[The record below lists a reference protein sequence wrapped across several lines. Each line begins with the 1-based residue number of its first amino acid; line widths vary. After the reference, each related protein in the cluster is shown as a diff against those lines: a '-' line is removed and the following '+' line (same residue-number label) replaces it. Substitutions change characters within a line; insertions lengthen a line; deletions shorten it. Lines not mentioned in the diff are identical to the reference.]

1 MDLKAVRAF
10 VAIAD
15 SGQFQ
20 KAAVD
25 LALTQQAVSKR
36 IAALEKDLGVRL
48 LVRTP
53 RGAELTIDGQAL
65 LPHARVLL
73 RAEDRATAAVRPG
86 DRALRVDVVGRRAA
100 TGGLV
105 QHFHRAHPEIALDV
119 VTLFDVETAVTAL
132 RDGAVDAT
140 FRAVTMP
147 GQRLPDGITAT
158 PVLDEPLQLCVGPG
172 HPFARARSVTTAQL
186 AGHRIW
192 MPGNVPGTEW
202 HAYYEELAAAFGPA
216 IDTIGPNFGLEALL
230 DTIAGSA
237 TVATFLSERTPHVWP
252 VAHDLRLVPLV
263 DPVPVY
269 PHSLLRRTDD
279 PHPGLTAL
287 HDYLV
292 ATRPR
297 PPEGELWRPSWA
309 EPPRRVL
316 EGQQCPTR
324 PASPAA

>member
-20 KAAVD
+20 RAAVD
-25 LALTQQAVSKR
+25 LGLTQQAVSKR

-53 RGAELTIDGQAL
+53 RGAEPTIDGQAL

-73 RAEDRATAAVRPG
+73 RAEERAAAAVRPG
-86 DRALRVDVVGRRAA
+86 GRALRVDVVGRRSAV
-100 TGGLV
+100 GGLV
-105 QHFHRAHPEIALDV
+105 QGFHRARPEIALDV
-119 VTLFDVETAVTAL
+119 VTLFDADTAMAAV

-147 GQRLPDGITAT
+147 GQRLPDGVTAV
-158 PVLDEPLQLCVGPG
+158 PVLDEPLHLCVGPG
-172 HPFARARSVTTAQL
+172 HAFARAPWVSPAQL
-186 AGHRIW
+186 SGHRLW

-202 HAYYEELAAAFGPA
+202 HAYYEAFAAEFGPA
-216 IDTIGPNFGLEALL
+216 VDTVGPNFGLEALL
-230 DTIAGSA
+230 DTVAASP
-237 TVATFLSERTPHVWP
+237 TVATVLSERTPHVWP
-252 VAHDLRLVPLV
+252 AGHDLRLVPLR

-279 PHPGLTAL
+279 RHPGLTAL
-287 HDYLV
+287 QDHLT
-292 ATRPR
+292 ATRPL
-297 PPEGELWRPSWA
+297 PPEGETWRPAWA
-309 EPPRRVL
+309 RHT
-316 EGQQCPTR
+316 PTG
-324 PASPAA
+324 PASPSA

>member
-25 LALTQQAVSKR
+25 LGLTQQAVSKR

-53 RGAELTIDGQAL
+53 RGADLTIDGQAL

-73 RAEDRATAAVRPG
+73 GAEERAVAAVRPG

-100 TGGLV
+100 PGGLV
-105 QHFHRAHPEIALDV
+105 RDFHRAHPEIPLDV
-119 VTLFDVETAVTAL
+119 VTLFDGDTAVAAV

-140 FRAVTMP
+140 FRAVTLP
-147 GQRLPDGITAT
+147 GHRLPDGIAAL
-158 PVLDEPLQLCVGPG
+158 PVLDEALRLCVGPG
-172 HPFARARSVTTAQL
+172 HVFARAASVTPAQL

-202 HAYYEELAAAFGPA
+202 HAYYEDFAAAFGPA
-216 IDTIGPNFGLEALL
+216 VDTIGPNFGLEALL
-230 DTIAGSA
+230 DTIAGSPDL
-237 TVATFLSERTPHVWP
+237 ATFLSERTPHVWP
-252 VAHDLRLVPLV
+252 AGHDLRLVPLR
-263 DPVPVY
+263 DPTPVY
-269 PHSLLRRTDD
+269 PHSLLWRTDNA
-279 PHPGLTAL
+279 HPGLTAL
-287 HDYLV
+287 REHLV
-292 ATRPR
+292 AIRPR
-297 PPEGELWRPSWA
+297 PPEGELWLPSWA
-309 EPPRRVL
+309 KRPPGRA
-316 EGQQCPTR
+316 
-324 PASPAA
+324 ASPAA

>member
-20 KAAVD
+20 RAAVD
-25 LALTQQAVSKR
+25 LGLTQQAVSKR
-36 IAALEKDLGVRL
+36 IAVLEKDLGVRL

-73 RAEDRATAAVRPG
+73 RAEERAAAAVRPG
-86 DRALRVDVVGRRAA
+86 DRALRVDVVGRRSAV
-100 TGGLV
+100 GGLV
-105 QHFHRAHPEIALDV
+105 QDFHRAHPGIALDV
-119 VTLFDVETAVTAL
+119 VTLFDADTATAAV

-147 GQRLPDGITAT
+147 GHRLPDGIAAV
-158 PVLDEPLQLCVGPG
+158 PVLDEPLHLCVGPG
-172 HPFARARSVTTAQL
+172 HAFAKAPWVTPAQL

-202 HAYYEELAAAFGPA
+202 HAYYEAFAAEFGPA
-216 IDTIGPNFGLEALL
+216 VDTVGPNFGLEALL
-230 DTIAGSA
+230 DTVAGSP
-237 TVATFLSERTPHVWP
+237 TVATVLSERTPHVWP
-252 VAHDLRLVPLV
+252 AGHDLRLVPLR

-269 PHSLLRRTDD
+269 PHSLLRRTDNR
-279 PHPGLTAL
+279 HPGLAALQDHLTAN
-287 HDYLV
+287 
-292 ATRPR
+292 RPA
-297 PPEGELWRPSWA
+297 PPQGQTWRPAWA
-309 EPPRRVL
+309 R
-316 EGQQCPTR
+316 PT
-324 PASPAA
+324 PTGAASPSA

>member
-25 LALTQQAVSKR
+25 LSLTQQAVSKR

-73 RAEDRATAAVRPG
+73 QAEERAVAAVRPG

-105 QHFHRAHPEIALDV
+105 QDFHRAHPEIPLDV
-119 VTLFDVETAVTAL
+119 VTLFDADTAMAAV

-147 GQRLPDGITAT
+147 GHRLPDGIEAV
-158 PVLDEPLQLCVGPG
+158 PVLDEPLHLCVGPD
-172 HPFARARSVTTAQL
+172 HEFARAESVTPAQL

-202 HAYYEELAAAFGPA
+202 HAYYEALAAAFGPT

-230 DTIAGSA
+230 DTIAGSP

-252 VAHDLRLVPLV
+252 VGHDLRLVPLR
-263 DPVPVY
+263 DPTPVY
-269 PHSLLRRTDD
+269 PHSLLCRPDN
-279 PHPGLTAL
+279 PHPGLAAL
-287 HDYLV
+287 RDHLT

-297 PPEGELWRPSWA
+297 LPEGETWRPWWA
-309 EPPRRVL
+309 EAPPVS
-316 EGQQCPTR
+316 
-324 PASPAA
+324 A

>member
-20 KAAVD
+20 RAAVD
-25 LALTQQAVSKR
+25 LGLTQQAVSKR

-53 RGAELTIDGQAL
+53 RGAEPTIDGQAL
-65 LPHARVLL
+65 LPHARALL
-73 RAEDRATAAVRPG
+73 GAEERAVAAVRPG
-86 DRALRVDVVGRRAA
+86 GRALRVDVVGRRAA
-100 TGGLV
+100 PGGLV
-105 QHFHRAHPEIALDV
+105 QDFHRAHPEIPLDV
-119 VTLFDVETAVTAL
+119 VTLFDVDTAVTAL

-147 GQRLPDGITAT
+147 GHPLPDGIAAL
-158 PVLDEPLQLCVGPG
+158 PVLDEPMHLCVGPG
-172 HPFARARSVTTAQL
+172 HAFARAPWVTPEQL

-192 MPGNVPGTEW
+192 MPGNAPGTEW
-202 HAYYEELAAAFGPA
+202 HAYYEALAAEFGPA
-216 IDTIGPNFGLEALL
+216 VDTIGPHFGLEALL
-230 DTIAGSA
+230 DTIAGSPA
-237 TVATFLSERTPHVWP
+237 LATFLSERTPHVWP
-252 VAHDLRLVPLV
+252 VGHDLRLVPLR
-263 DPVPVY
+263 DPTPVY
-269 PHSLLRRTDD
+269 PHSLLWRADN

-287 HDYLV
+287 RDHLT

-309 EPPRRVL
+309 DPA
-316 EGQQCPTR
+316 PTR
-324 PASPAA
+324 AASPAG

>member
-1 MDLKAVRAF
+1 MDLKAVRTF
-10 VAIAD
+10 VAVAD
-15 SGQFQ
+15 AGQFQ

-73 RAEDRATAAVRPG
+73 QAEERAVAAVRPG
-86 DRALRVDVVGRRAA
+86 DRALRVDVVGRRVA

-105 QHFHRAHPEIALDV
+105 QAFHRAHPGIALDV
-119 VTLFDVETAVTAL
+119 VTLFDADTAVAAV

-147 GQRLPDGITAT
+147 GQRLPDGIAAV
-158 PVLDEPLQLCVGPG
+158 PVLDEPMHLCVGPG
-172 HPFARARSVTTAQL
+172 HEFARAESVTPAQL

-202 HAYYEELAAAFGPA
+202 HAYYEALAAEFGPA

-230 DTIAGSA
+230 DTIAGSP

-252 VAHDLRLVPLV
+252 VGHDLRLVPLR
-263 DPVPVY
+263 DPTPVY
-269 PHSLLRRTDD
+269 PHSLLWRLDN

-287 HDYLV
+287 RDHLT

-297 PPEGELWRPSWA
+297 PPEGETWRPWWA
-309 EPPRRVL
+309 EAP
-316 EGQQCPTR
+316 
-324 PASPAA
+324 PASS

>member
-73 RAEDRATAAVRPG
+73 QAAERATTAVRPG

-105 QHFHRAHPEIALDV
+105 QGFHRARPEIALDV
-119 VTLFDVETAVTAL
+119 VTLFDVETAVTAV

-147 GQRLPDGITAT
+147 GHRLPDGIGAV
-158 PVLDEPLQLCVGPG
+158 PVLDEPLHLCVGPG
-172 HPFARARSVTTAQL
+172 HAFARAPWVSPAQL

-202 HAYYEELAAAFGPA
+202 HAYYEALAAEFGPS

-230 DTIAGSA
+230 DTIAGSP

-252 VAHDLRLVPLV
+252 AGHDLRLVPLR

-269 PHSLLRRTDD
+269 PHSLLWRTDN

-287 HDYLV
+287 RDHLT
-292 ATRPR
+292 ATRPL
-297 PPEGELWRPSWA
+297 PPEGTTWCPAWA
-309 EPPRRVL
+309 RSA
-316 EGQQCPTR
+316 PT
-324 PASPAA
+324 PAASPSA

>member
-100 TGGLV
+100 TGG
-105 QHFHRAHPEIALDV
+105 
-119 VTLFDVETAVTAL
+119 
-132 RDGAVDAT
+132 
-140 FRAVTMP
+140 
-147 GQRLPDGITAT
+147 
-158 PVLDEPLQLCVGPG
+158 
-172 HPFARARSVTTAQL
+172 
-186 AGHRIW
+186 
-192 MPGNVPGTEW
+192 
-202 HAYYEELAAAFGPA
+202 
-216 IDTIGPNFGLEALL
+216 
-230 DTIAGSA
+230 
-237 TVATFLSERTPHVWP
+237 
-252 VAHDLRLVPLV
+252 
-263 DPVPVY
+263 
-269 PHSLLRRTDD
+269 
-279 PHPGLTAL
+279 
-287 HDYLV
+287 
-292 ATRPR
+292 
-297 PPEGELWRPSWA
+297 
-309 EPPRRVL
+309 
-316 EGQQCPTR
+316 
-324 PASPAA
+324 